1 MKYWRGYLVAAIF
14 AVFTGAITAFAKA
27 NATLIDMIYP
37 YVTRIFVS
45 YLSDW
50 TAGAS
55 FCLWQL
61 LVLLLIAAVVASII
75 LMILLKW
82 NPVQWLGWILAAAS
96 CLSFLHTGV
105 YGLNY
110 YAGSI
115 ADDIR
120 LEVTDYTVSELNAA
134 TVYYMEQ
141 ANRLAQEINRDE
153 NGDVK
158 FLSFEELAQQA
169 GEGFTSLTYDRSYPI
184 FSGSSKPVKKLSW
197 SQMYLDMGITGVT
210 VNLTGEAAV
219 NPQIPDI
226 ALPFTMCHEMAHR
239 MSIAT
244 ESDANMAAFLA
255 CSANSSAEF
264 QYSAYFMAFRYCYN
278 ALDANTTSTAQACI
292 NQIDTKVNKYLL
304 QDMES
309 YDAFYNKHIKE
320 DASTLANSAND
331 AYLKAS
337 GDEAGTASYTNV
349 TNLLVSWYVQE
360 LVIPQYT
367 EDEEDIFD
375 PLDPNQVDLTGIVN
389 AGA

>member
-14 AVFTGAITAFAKA
+14 AVFTGAVTTFAKT
-27 NATLIDMIYP
+27 NAILVDMIYP

-45 YLSDW
+45 YLTDW
-50 TAGAS
+50 TAGVT

-61 LVLLLIAAVVASII
+61 LLLMLIAGLVASIV
-75 LMILLKW
+75 LMILLRW
-82 NPVQWLGWILAAAS
+82 NPVQWLGWVLAAAS
-96 CLSFLHTGV
+96 CLGFLHTGI

-115 ADDIR
+115 ADDIL

-141 ANRLAQEINRDE
+141 ANALAQQVNRDE
-153 NGDVK
+153 HGNVD
-158 FLSFEELAQQA
+158 FLPFEELSQQA
-169 GEGFTSLTYDRSYPI
+169 GESFTSLTYDHSYPI
-184 FSGSSKPVKKLSW
+184 FSGSTKPVKKLSW
-197 SQMYLDMGITGVT
+197 SRMYLDMGITGVT

-219 NPQIPDI
+219 NPNIPDI

-239 MSIAT
+239 MSIAA

-255 CSANSSAEF
+255 CSVNSSTEF

-278 ALDANTTSTAQACI
+278 VLASNTTSTAQACI
-292 NQIDTKVNKYLL
+292 NQINAKLDKLVQ
-304 QDMES
+304 QDLES
-309 YDAFYNKHIKE
+309 YNLFYEKNIKE
-320 DASTLANSAND
+320 DSSTLADSVND

-367 EDEEDIFD
+367 EDEDDRFD
-375 PLDPNQVDLTGIVN
+375 PLDPSQVDLTGIVN